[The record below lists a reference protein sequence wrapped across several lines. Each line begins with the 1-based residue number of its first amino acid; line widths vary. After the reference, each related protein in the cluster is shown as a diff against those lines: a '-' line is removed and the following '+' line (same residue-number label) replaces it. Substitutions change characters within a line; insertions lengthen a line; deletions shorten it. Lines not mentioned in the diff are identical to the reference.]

1 MKVKYLTNKHEEA
14 IIVDNSKIKNACD
27 HNEEVTAIF
36 EEAFHV
42 PKSLDTLKNPFY
54 WIKSNDL
61 TIKNIKF
68 LAKNYVSI
76 I

>member
-1 MKVKYLTNKHEEA
+1 MKVKYLTNKHGQS

-27 HNEEVTAIF
+27 DNEEVTVIF

-54 WIKSNDL
+54 
-61 TIKNIKF
+61 
-68 LAKNYVSI
+68 
-76 I
+76 